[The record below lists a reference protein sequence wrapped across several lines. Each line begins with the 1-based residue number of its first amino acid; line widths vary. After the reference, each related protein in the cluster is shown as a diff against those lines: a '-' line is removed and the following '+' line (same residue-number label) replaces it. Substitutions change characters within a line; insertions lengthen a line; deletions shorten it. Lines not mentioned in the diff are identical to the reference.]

1 MSLLFGD
8 SPDREASDLD
18 GDVGN
23 EVDGDGVADG
33 EHESDRE
40 AGAAIREAELAL
52 LRPKI
57 TPGSRADPF
66 QGSQTS
72 DASPQYHDVENGY
85 FSPRALQ
92 RSFDRAESARGAD
105 GSARPGDGTPDEG
118 GGGGESAQER
128 RKIDD
133 VLLEIE
139 ETLVLR
145 LKAFDKLREKVAI
158 EHARKEFFFNKLAS
172 VEQLCELMPY
182 SAMSD
187 TCKGI
192 LTMESQSQAQQKED
206 VAPKQV
212 N

>member
-23 EVDGDGVADG
+23 EVNGDGVTAGD
-33 EHESDRE
+33 HESDRE

-92 RSFDRAESARGAD
+92 RSFDRAESAGGAD
-105 GSARPGDGTPDEG
+105 GSARPGDVTPDEG

-158 EHARKEFFFNKLAS
+158 EHARKEFFSTNSLAWSSSASSCLTVPCQTPAKAFSPWKTKAKRSKRKTWYRNK
-172 VEQLCELMPY
+172 
-182 SAMSD
+182 
-187 TCKGI
+187 
-192 LTMESQSQAQQKED
+192 
-206 VAPKQV
+206 
-212 N
+212 